1 MSDHRPLRAVTDVSG
16 QVIGNTRNSSH
27 WMIDTVGWPIGV
39 STSKSTQPWSARSRF
54 VDSIC
59 SNSDASVLVHDKFFL
74 KCFVNWRMSLHPRPS
89 SDFGTLL
96 QRFAATAH
104 GRFWPFATFRGS
116 AAIGRFGGV
125 ATVGRISS
133 SSVIYVLILGTV
145 ILYRLA
151 SSSGTREVRSWQNGE
166 PPDEGRHCILYSQ
179 DRQLVGKWPLV
190 GAVCH
195 RDGPNRASGE
205 LDRCAPAIRQREV

>member
-1 MSDHRPLRAVTDVSG
+1 MTTLMRNGRGRRSGKPVKGHAIVERVFLVGTRSADHIRASGHSGRIAMEASLQAKTGRIHGCTRTLRKTSDSSCTAGAVHT
-16 QVIGNTRNSSH
+16 
-27 WMIDTVGWPIGV
+27 
-39 STSKSTQPWSARSRF
+39 
-54 VDSIC
+54 
-59 SNSDASVLVHDKFFL
+59 
-74 KCFVNWRMSLHPRPS
+74 
-89 SDFGTLL
+89 
-96 QRFAATAH
+96 
-104 GRFWPFATFRGS
+104 WPFATFRGS

-151 SSSGTREVRSWQNGE
+151 SSSGTREVRSWQYGE